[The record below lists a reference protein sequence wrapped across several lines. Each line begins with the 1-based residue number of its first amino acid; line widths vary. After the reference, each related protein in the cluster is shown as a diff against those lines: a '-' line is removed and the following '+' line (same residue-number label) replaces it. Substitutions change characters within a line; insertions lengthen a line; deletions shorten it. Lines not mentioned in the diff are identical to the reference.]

1 MKLPLPSLLLLLLD
15 SALAHGPA
23 LSPGELQKRDQHHLE
38 ARRAFALCHDS
49 LLRKRSEN
57 LRREEFVRR
66 HLEKKR
72 RARAKR
78 HAAPVPVAAAVAK
91 AEAEAEAEPKA
102 EPKAEPEAGPEP
114 EPEAAEQRM
123 VRRQNEPTRTQNSIA
138 TGSNTANPFNGIPT
152 CVLAPQSMQ
161 GPYCL
166 SPTPPFVL
174 QGFRE

>member
-15 SALAHGPA
+15 SALAHAPA

-102 EPKAEPEAGPEP
+102 QPEAGPEP